1 MNTRKCGHLAPCG
14 CEDVALVTPAPCP
27 DPGPCPTPYPCS
39 ETIDAQCVLYSGDD
53 IICDQT
59 AVVSQGMSAAEAMVA
74 IVDYFCN
81 ATGSISQNITC
92 GDDTVV
98 IAGSTFADAFE
109 QVVDYFCTNSGLII
123 VQGDNQSINV
133 SLVGNTYTVSQ
144 LDTGWVDLTGFAY
157 YQGAMSSNKPQVRRI
172 GKQIHFRGDLYIPL
186 SNGTAVIPLT
196 TQDTYRSVYRKS
208 PATGTG
214 NVYFDA
220 NDQLYFNSTG
230 SAGGVVIPT
239 SVLPALTNLDGNYKL
254 TRELASRQMEVF
266 TTNDPDLR
274 EPGTLLLHA
283 PIEVTILSNKQ
294 LRITSLEVL
303 ERNSADVAS
312 FNGSSSLRQI
322 TSSFT
327 SRASLLDFSSYLY
340 FGNGLN
346 STATAPFI
354 VEAPAPPSPSFV
366 IGQLYY
372 IRNYQPG
379 DDFTNIGAAVNTG
392 GQSFI
397 ATGQTPTNWTN
408 GSLIYRLPESIQS
421 NSYFYPYLS
430 PSTGY
435 ASQTPIL
442 LDGMSLNGATAFDL
456 GGYKIS
462 LDGLI
467 AYIA

>member
-1 MNTRKCGHLAPCG
+1 MNKRKCGHLAPCG

-53 IICDQT
+53 MICDQT
-59 AVVSQGMSAAEAMVA
+59 TVVSQGMNAAEAMAA

-81 ATGSISQNITC
+81 ATGAISQNITC

-98 IAGSTFADAFE
+98 TAGSTFANAFE
-109 QVVDYFCTNSGLII
+109 QVVAYFCANSGLTI

-144 LDTGWVDLTGFAY
+144 LDTGWVDLVGFGY
-157 YQGAMSSNKPQVRRI
+157 YQGAMTSNKPQVRRI

-186 SNGTAVIPLT
+186 SDGANAIPLT
-196 TQDTYRSVYRKS
+196 TPDTYRSIYRKN
-208 PATGTG
+208 PATGAG

-322 TSSFT
+322 TSSFG
-327 SRASLLDFSSYLY
+327 SRASLLNFDSYLY
-340 FGNGLN
+340 YRNGLN
-346 STATAPFI
+346 STANNPYIEPVTP
-354 VEAPAPPSPSFV
+354 PAFSFV
-366 IGQLYY
+366 VGVLYF
-372 IRNYQPG
+372 IRFYQVG
-379 DDFTNIGAAVNTG
+379 DDFTNIGAASNAG
-392 GQSFI
+392 GVSFI
-397 ATGQTPTNWTN
+397 ATGTTPTNWSN
-408 GSLIYRLPESIQS
+408 GSTVYSVMESNQS
-421 NSYFYPYLS
+421 NDYFYPLLS
-430 PSTGY
+430 ASTGGT
-435 ASQTPIL
+435 SQTPIL
-442 LDGMSLNGATAFDL
+442 LDGLSLNGATAFDL